1 MTMMATIVPRIS
13 STDVGTSAHGVLVFY
28 FFLEIAGAHVL
39 LPILLAVFT
48 FNTRA
53 TRHPTLI
60 NLCLTWILS
69 GIFSCTLLYWGVHEG
84 PEPPFG
90 LCVTQSSLVYGV
102 PPMTATA
109 VCALVFQVWL
119 GLFNSKKETVDP
131 RWRTFRTALLLT
143 APYIVYGSW
152 ATAAAWLGIQNPERV
167 SRNRRFFYCSLEYAP
182 FTDGIGLFTALIL
195 IVTMTFEI
203 WIAVILRKNWRD
215 IRRAGSRG
223 GVALDLIFR
232 VCLFGVYVMLGM
244 VLSLLSLVAPKSPI
258 PDLWV
263 ASVPMIVVIIF
274 GSQKDV
280 FRALIFWRKDEQKL
294 QVKSQDSIEQL
305 EKEEI

>member
-1 MTMMATIVPRIS
+1 MAAMATIVSRN
-13 STDVGTSAHGVLVFY
+13 STDVGTNARSVLVFY
-28 FFLEIAGAHVL
+28 FFLEIAGGHVL

-48 FNTRA
+48 FSTRA

-60 NLCLTWILS
+60 NLCLVWILS
-69 GIFSCTLLYWGVHEG
+69 GIFSCILLYGGVQEG

-90 LCVTQSSLVYGV
+90 LCVTQSSLVYAI

-119 GLFNSKKETVDP
+119 GLFNSKKESVDP
-131 RWRTFRTALLLT
+131 RWRKFRTALLLT
-143 APYIVYGSW
+143 APYIVFGSW
-152 ATAAAWLGIQNPERV
+152 ATAAAWLGIQNQQRV
-167 SRNRRFFYCSLEYAP
+167 TRDRRFFYCSLELGP
-182 FTDGIGLFTALIL
+182 FSDGISLFTALIL
-195 IVTMTFEI
+195 LVTMTFEI

-215 IRRAGSRG
+215 IRKAGSGG

-232 VCLFGVYVMLGM
+232 VILFGIYVILGM

-263 ASVPMIVVIIF
+263 ASVPVIVVIIF

-280 FRALIFWRKDEQKL
+280 FRALLFWRKDKQSL
-294 QVKSQDSIEQL
+294 QVNSQDSTEKLEQ
-305 EKEEI
+305 KEAI